1 MNWLWIVLLIVGAA
15 IACVLVWAYSN
26 RKKIFKKRTKEEK
39 KAKKQAKKILK
50 DERNAKKV
58 LKTIPAAPVE
68 EKKES
73 DELSFSEKQIEII
86 DNAKVASEAYVP
98 SSDFVK
104 SEKIEYVGMPR
115 RMPRR
120 RIPMETERQSSFKF
134 DEEKKLSLKE
144 QLQSLSPE
152 MKAVVFANLL
162 DKKDDLF

>member
-39 KAKKQAKKILK
+39 KARKEAKIAKKQAKKAPPAPPKPPKK
-50 DERNAKKV
+50 D
-58 LKTIPAAPVE
+58 
-68 EKKES
+68 
-73 DELSFSEKQIEII
+73 DELSFSENQIEII
-86 DNAKVASEAYVP
+86 NNVKVASEAYVP
-98 SSDFVK
+98 SDGFAQAAPA
-104 SEKIEYVGMPR
+104 EYATTSR
-115 RMPRR
+115 RMARR
-120 RIPMETERQSSFKF
+120 RPQMEIERPRSFEF
-134 DEEKKLSLKE
+134 EEEQRPSLKD